1 MTAVLLALLL
11 PTASAGAQRCVE
23 CCQEQ
28 GLASCPTRMRVV
40 GEGSEISREGAAWR
54 VNGLWWL
61 DCERGAS
68 FEPGATVALDH
79 APSDGEIIRLASPPE
94 TVRCYSGHCGVP
106 AEACIVEDAG
116 VFQLL
121 RCTDAQP
128 LRAMEMRRASAP
140 APPSAAPPLQPAV
153 APLPEPTG
161 RITASLSL
169 PDAPVERCDT
179 APMVADEARRRVSL
193 GDIARTRADL
203 DGSLQEYLAALAMD
217 RCSAP
222 AWAALGQAALQGGR
236 SAEAIRALQIATQ
249 LQPDHYVA
257 YTAIGQAMERLGH
270 LDEASIAYGQAL
282 SIRPAHTPA
291 THGLARVRARLY
303 R

>member
-1 MTAVLLALLL
+1 MIAALLVLLL
-11 PTASAGAQRCVE
+11 PTADAGVQRCVE

-28 GLASCPTRMRVV
+28 GLASCPTRIRVV
-40 GEGSEISREGAAWR
+40 GEGSAVSREGAAWR

-94 TVRCYSGHCGVP
+94 TVRCYSRHCGIP
-106 AEACIVEDAG
+106 AGVCIIENAG

-128 LRAMEMRRASAP
+128 LSTVEMGRASLSAP
-140 APPSAAPPLQPAV
+140 LNPT
-153 APLPEPTG
+153 APLPPAVTPLPETTG
-161 RITASLSL
+161 RITASLRL

-179 APMVADEARRRVSL
+179 SAVVAAEARRRISL
-193 GDIARTRADL
+193 GDIARAQADL
-203 DGSLQEYLAALAMD
+203 DGSMKEYLAALAMD
-217 RCSAP
+217 RCSAL
-222 AWAALGQAALQGGR
+222 AWAALGQTALQGDR
-236 SAEAIRALQIATQ
+236 PAEAIQALQIATQ
-249 LQPDHYVA
+249 LQPDHYAA
-257 YTAIGQAMERLGH
+257 YTNLGQALERLGQ
-270 LDEASIAYGQAL
+270 LDRASIAYGEAL
-282 SIRPAHTPA
+282 SIQPSHTPA
-291 THGLARVRARLY
+291 AHGLARVRARLY